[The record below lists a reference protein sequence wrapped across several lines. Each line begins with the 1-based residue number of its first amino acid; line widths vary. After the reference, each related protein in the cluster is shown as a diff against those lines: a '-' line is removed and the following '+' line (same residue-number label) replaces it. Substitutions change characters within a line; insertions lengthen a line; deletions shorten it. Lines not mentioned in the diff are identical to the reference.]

1 MSIDSMEIYRNPE
14 GVRSGQTWIAKPH
27 LHPAPNAEKLIIKS
41 AFTKYIIFV
50 ELEDGRTL
58 RTDEEFLKA
67 NYVRHRIDGLENAKQ
82 LTHSF
87 DIVRHRIDG
96 LEKRKLGIRNR

>member
-58 RTDEEFLKA
+58 RTDEEYLKTNYTKDA
-67 NYVRHRIDGLENAKQ
+67 N
-82 LTHSF
+82 F
-87 DIVRHRIDG
+87 DLFGDDNG
-96 LEKRKLGIRNR
+96 

>member
-27 LHPAPNAEKLIIKS
+27 LRPASILYKLIIKS
-41 AFTKYIIFV
+41 AFTKDIIFV

-58 RTDEEFLKA
+58 RTDENYLKA
-67 NYVRHRIDGLENAKQ
+67 NYTKDTN
-82 LTHSF
+82 F
-87 DIVRHRIDG
+87 DLFGDDNG
-96 LEKRKLGIRNR
+96 